1 MSGFIYAIE
10 CGQRVKIGFS
20 MQPMKRLS
28 KIASD
33 APFPC
38 RLLGYW
44 RGSEADELAIHEKF
58 QDTRVHGEWFA
69 ATEALMHFIAGRK
82 IDLPAEALDARKS
95 VDLCGFLVHPLAKFS
110 ADANISI
117 AAIAEK
123 AGVSRMTIYRLMK
136 GEQNATIDLLTK
148 VSAATGGKVPV
159 SAFLPSAT
167 SQEKVA

>member
-1 MSGFIYAIE
+1 MSGFVYAIE
-10 CGQRVKIGFS
+10 CSGRVKIGFS
-20 MQPMKRLS
+20 MQPAKRLS

-44 RGSEADELAIHEKF
+44 PGSEADELAIHEKF

-82 IDLPAEALDARKS
+82 IDLPAEALDARKP
-95 VDLCGFLVHPLAKFS
+95 VDLCGFLVHRGAKRELAEALGITS
-110 ADANISI
+110 GAISQWTQVPPNR
-117 AAIAEK
+117 AIAVERLT
-123 AGVSRMTIYRLMK
+123 GISRH
-136 GEQNATIDLLTK
+136 DLCPD
-148 VSAATGGKVPV
+148 VFGP
-159 SAFLPSAT
+159 AT

>member
-1 MSGFIYAIE
+1 ME
-10 CGQRVKIGFS
+10 Q
-20 MQPMKRLS
+20 
-28 KIASD
+28 
-33 APFPC
+33 
-38 RLLGYW
+38 
-44 RGSEADELAIHEKF
+44 
-58 QDTRVHGEWFA
+58 
-69 ATEALMHFIAGRK
+69 
-82 IDLPAEALDARKS
+82 
-95 VDLCGFLVHPLAKFS
+95 HPLAKFS